1 MDTYMRDQPTRTTGA
16 EVAQEVIPREH
27 LADGEWP
34 TGTLSQDAPLGA
46 YLGQAIARTLMNAA
60 SAQGLSSVRA
70 LARRAG
76 VTHPTVKDILE
87 GKRLPTTHT
96 LLLLEAAVQ
105 TPLYPADLFLQAKN

>member
-1 MDTYMRDQPTRTTGA
+1 MDTSMWDQPKRTTGA
-16 EVAQEVIPREH
+16 EMAQEVIPREH

-34 TGTLSQDAPLGA
+34 TGDLSQDAPLGA
-46 YLGQAIARTLMNAA
+46 HLGQAIARTLIDAA
-60 SAQGLSSVRA
+60 SEQGLSVRA

-105 TPLYPADLFLQAKN
+105 KRLYPADLFLRAQN